1 MALDYKEVGKRL
13 KLVRGRLTQEAF
25 ASTLGVS
32 ASYVKKTELGG
43 KPSLKYLTNIAADY
57 VVSLDW
63 LLLGNFAIETT
74 NAAAIQPKSILENSA
89 AYQTEAKQ
97 QSPVT
102 AEDPELAEMVK
113 TLTDIM
119 SSGDPNLRAWGK
131 IQFRH
136 AFDAYTARKNALPPR

>member
-63 LLLGNFAIETT
+63 LLLGNVAIETT

-102 AEDPELAEMVK
+102 AEDSELAEMVK

>member
-1 MALDYKEVGKRL
+1 MALDYKQVGKRL

-57 VVSLDW
+57 DISLDW
-63 LLLGNFAIETT
+63 LLLGNDTIETT
-74 NAAAIQPKSILENSA
+74 NAAALQPKSILENSA

-97 QSPVT
+97 QSPLAT
-102 AEDPELAEMVK
+102 EDPELAEMVK

-136 AFDAYTARKNALPPR
+136 AFDAFTARKNALPPR

>member
-1 MALDYKEVGKRL
+1 MALDYQQVGKRL

-25 ASTLGVS
+25 ASSLGVS

-43 KPSLKYLTNIAADY
+43 KPSLKYLTNIAAGY
-57 VVSLDW
+57 SVSLDW
-63 LLLGNFAIETT
+63 LLLGNDTGKTADASGIPSK
-74 NAAAIQPKSILENSA
+74 IILENST
-89 AYQTEAKQ
+89 AYQTEVNLQ
-97 QSPVT
+97 NPLT

-119 SSGDPNLRAWGK
+119 NSGDPDLRAWGK

-136 AFDAYTARKNALPPR
+136 AFDSFTARKNALPSH

>member
-1 MALDYKEVGKRL
+1 MALDYKQVGKRL
-13 KLVRGRLTQEAF
+13 KLVRGRLTQEVF

-57 VVSLDW
+57 DISLDW
-63 LLLGNFAIETT
+63 LLLGNCIIEAT
-74 NAAAIQPKSILENSA
+74 NAAAIQPRSILENSA
-89 AYQTEAKQ
+89 AYQVETKE
-97 QSPVT
+97 QSST
-102 AEDPELAEMVK
+102 AAEDPELAEMVK

-136 AFDAYTARKNALPPR
+136 AFDAFTARKNALPPR

>member
-1 MALDYKEVGKRL
+1 MALDYKQVGKRL

-57 VVSLDW
+57 DISLDW
-63 LLLGNFAIETT
+63 LLLGNETVET
-74 NAAAIQPKSILENSA
+74 ANAAGIQPKSILENSA

-97 QSPVT
+97 QSPAA
-102 AEDPELAEMVK
+102 AEDPELAEMIK

-119 SSGDPNLRAWGK
+119 NSGDLDLRAWGK

-136 AFDAYTARKNALPPR
+136 AFDSFIARKNALPPR

>member
-102 AEDPELAEMVK
+102 VEDPELAEMVK

>member
-1 MALDYKEVGKRL
+1 MALDYKQVGKRL

-57 VVSLDW
+57 DISLDW
-63 LLLGNFAIETT
+63 LLLGNGTIEAT
-74 NAAAIQPKSILENSA
+74 NAAAIQPRSILENSA
-89 AYQTEAKQ
+89 AYQAETKE
-97 QSPVT
+97 QSST
-102 AEDPELAEMVK
+102 AAEDPELAEMVK

-136 AFDAYTARKNALPPR
+136 AFDAFTARKNALPPR